1 MQIPE
6 RVTRQEGRK
15 ALVDGIPFE
24 LPVVCAPS
32 PVMMAA
38 FTIDLQKAAA
48 VLPGRELFPLKLP
61 NDRGILVIAVVD
73 YQQTT
78 IGKYIEFSI
87 GIACTH
93 GTEPA
98 PPVLPAALTS
108 LFGTGQYVIDLPVSS
123 EVSVKGG
130 KGIWGMPKHQA
141 NLDFKVDERT
151 ASSAYDLEGKTAVRL
166 DIDLPTSPPI
176 PVRSAA
182 ANYCAF
188 RGMLMKSTIYM
199 KGSARISLMS
209 KGSARL
215 AIGTHPRVQILK
227 DLDISPDPL
236 ITAFVGEA
244 TGTLD
249 DHIEA
254 WFLDYESVPAAVP
267 QGMESVINLGR
278 SEEWLAPP
286 RR

>member
-6 RVTRQEGRK
+6 RIKQQGGRS

-32 PVMMAA
+32 PVIMAG
-38 FTIDLQKAAA
+38 FTINLKKAAA
-48 VLPGRELFPLKLP
+48 VLPGRELFPLQVG
-61 NDRGILVIAVVD
+61 NDRGVLVVAVID
-73 YQQTT
+73 YQNTT

-93 GTEPA
+93 GSEPG
-98 PPVLPAALTS
+98 PPLLPAALMNV
-108 LFGTGQYVIDLPVSS
+108 FGTGQYVLDLPVSS

-141 NLDFKVDERT
+141 NLDFTVGAHS
-151 ASSAYDLEGKTAVRL
+151 ASSIYELEGLTAVRL
-166 DIDLPTSPPI
+166 DIDLPTSPAL

-182 ANYCAF
+182 VNYCAF

-199 KGSARISLMS
+199 KGNARISLMD

-215 AIGTHPRVQILK
+215 TVGTHPRVQVLN

-236 ITAFVGEA
+236 MTAFVAEA

-254 WFLDYESVPAAVP
+254 WFLDYDKVPSATPEGLESVA
-267 QGMESVINLGR
+267 NLSR

>member
-6 RVTRQEGRK
+6 RITRQQGRS
-15 ALVDGIPFE
+15 ALVDGIPFQ

-32 PVMMAA
+32 PVIMAA
-38 FTIDLQKAAA
+38 FTIDLRKAAA
-48 VLPGRELFPLKLP
+48 VMPGRELFPLQLP
-61 NDRGILVIAVVD
+61 NDRGVLLVAVID

-93 GTEPA
+93 GAEPA
-98 PPVLPAALTS
+98 PPLLPAALMN
-108 LFGTGQYVIDLPVSS
+108 LFGTGQYVVDLPVSS

-141 NLDFKVDERT
+141 NLDFKLDGQS
-151 ASSAYDLEGKTAVRL
+151 ASSAYELDGMPAVRL
-166 DIDLPTSPPI
+166 DIDLPTSPAI

-182 ANYCAF
+182 VNYCAF

-199 KGSARISLMS
+199 KGSARISLMD

-215 AIGTHPRVQILK
+215 TIGTHPRVRVLK

-236 ITAFVGEA
+236 MTAFIAEA

-254 WFLDYESVPAAVP
+254 WFLDYERVPATAP
-267 QGMESVINLGR
+267 EGLESVINLGR

>member
-6 RVTRQEGRK
+6 RIKQQEGRS

-32 PVMMAA
+32 PVIMAG
-38 FTIDLQKAAA
+38 FTINLKKAAA
-48 VLPGRELFPLKLP
+48 VLPGRELFPLQVG
-61 NDRGILVIAVVD
+61 NDRGVLVVAVID
-73 YQQTT
+73 YQNTT

-93 GTEPA
+93 GSEPG
-98 PPVLPAALTS
+98 PPLLPAALMNV
-108 LFGTGQYVIDLPVSS
+108 FGTGQYVLDLPVSS

-141 NLDFKVDERT
+141 NLDFKVGAHS
-151 ASSAYDLEGKTAVRL
+151 ASSIYELEGLSAVRL
-166 DIDLPTSPPI
+166 DIDLPTSPAL

-182 ANYCAF
+182 VNYCAF

-199 KGSARISLMS
+199 KGNARISLMD

-215 AIGTHPRVQILK
+215 TVGTHPRVQVLN

-236 ITAFVGEA
+236 MTAFVAEA

-254 WFLDYESVPAAVP
+254 WFLDYDKVPSETPEGLESVV
-267 QGMESVINLGR
+267 NLSR

>member
-6 RVTRQEGRK
+6 RITRQEGRS

-38 FTIDLQKAAA
+38 FTIDLEKAAA
-48 VLPGRELFPLKLP
+48 VLPGRELFPLQLP
-61 NDRGILVIAVVD
+61 NNRGVLMVAVID

-93 GTEPA
+93 GAEPA
-98 PPVLPAALTS
+98 PPLLPAALTS

-141 NLDFKVDERT
+141 NLDFKVDHRT
-151 ASSAYDLEGKTAVRL
+151 ASSAYELEGMTAVRL
-166 DIDLPTSPPI
+166 DIDMPTSPAI

-199 KGSARISLMS
+199 KGSARFSLMD

-215 AIGTHPRVQILK
+215 TIGTHPRVQILK
-227 DLDISPDPL
+227 NLDISPDPL
-236 ITAFVGEA
+236 LTAFVAEA

-254 WFLDYESVPAAVP
+254 WFLDYETVPSVTP
-267 QGMESVINLGR
+267 QGLESVINLGR